1 MAYVQRTVY
10 AGCVCE
16 RRKMHTV
23 KANRKG
29 APRAVRVNPTT
40 ESQRKINERRA
51 EENLR
56 WRLNANFGR
65 RDLHLVLHY
74 SDKNRGF
81 GQCLD
86 DLRQFLRIT
95 RKACKA
101 KGLELKY
108 ICVTETKRMTNIHH
122 HIILKKLPMELIQD
136 CWEKIA
142 GQGGISVR
150 PLDNRGNHAKL
161 ASYLIKESRSTLK
174 RYQEL
179 GKRGKRYTCS
189 QNLIIPEPIYERIE
203 ADHWAE
209 NPKPRKGSYLYKW
222 DNGETVRNGVDE
234 RGYPWQEYFEIYA
247 EGVDLI
253 RKRQKHHMLS

>member
-1 MAYVQRTVY
+1 MAYILRTVY
-10 AGCVCE
+10 TGCVCE
-16 RRKMHTV
+16 KKKMHTV

-29 APRAVRVNPTT
+29 APRAVRANPTT
-40 ESQRKINERRA
+40 ENQKKINERRA

-56 WRLNANFGR
+56 WRLNANFSR

-74 SDKNRGF
+74 ADKNRSF
-81 GQCLD
+81 SQCLE
-86 DLRQFLRIT
+86 DLKLFLRKL
-95 RKACKA
+95 RKRCKA
-101 KGLELKY
+101 KSMPLTY

-122 HIILKKLPMELIQD
+122 HIILKKIPMDLIQD
-136 CWEKIA
+136 CWDEIV
-142 GQGGISVR
+142 GNGGVSVR

-161 ASYLIKESRSTLK
+161 ANYLIKESRSTLK

-189 QNLIIPEPIYERIE
+189 QGMIIPEPVYERIE
-203 ADHWAE
+203 ADHWQE
-209 NPKPRKGSYLYKW
+209 NPKPRKGSYLFKW

-247 EGVDLI
+247 EGVDLNK
-253 RKRQKHHMLS
+253 RKQRR